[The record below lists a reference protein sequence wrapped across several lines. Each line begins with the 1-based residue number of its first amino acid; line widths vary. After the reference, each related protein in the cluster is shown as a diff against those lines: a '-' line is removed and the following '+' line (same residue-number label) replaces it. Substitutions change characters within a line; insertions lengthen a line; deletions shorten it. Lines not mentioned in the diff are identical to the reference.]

1 MVENFKD
8 EESDDDDDDD
18 DSDEEETKEEIKT
31 TQDFKEK
38 MEKKCLKV
46 DRKQSL
52 KPFTELE
59 LFTLELTDMQN
70 EFKGKLKDIES
81 GNADDVTLKSYK
93 QITRWSMN
101 DNEFIPFDL
110 GPKQPLEQI
119 TRTID
124 TKHKKGSTDVQE
136 GSDEVF
142 DWYSEKLD
150 DTSYFCIINTD
161 RRTLKKGE
169 EAFNSYGSCTNK
181 YWLETYGFAIEDSPY
196 DSVVVYLQMKA
207 DKTYTI
213 DQMVSLIPP
222 APSDRLTHVQKADLK
237 SN

>member
-18 DSDEEETKEEIKT
+18 DSEEEEIKEEIKT

-101 DNEFIPFDL
+101 DNEFIPFD
-110 GPKQPLEQI
+110 
-119 TRTID
+119 
-124 TKHKKGSTDVQE
+124 
-136 GSDEVF
+136 
-142 DWYSEKLD
+142 
-150 DTSYFCIINTD
+150 
-161 RRTLKKGE
+161 
-169 EAFNSYGSCTNK
+169 
-181 YWLETYGFAIEDSPY
+181 
-196 DSVVVYLQMKA
+196 
-207 DKTYTI
+207 
-213 DQMVSLIPP
+213 
-222 APSDRLTHVQKADLK
+222 
-237 SN
+237 